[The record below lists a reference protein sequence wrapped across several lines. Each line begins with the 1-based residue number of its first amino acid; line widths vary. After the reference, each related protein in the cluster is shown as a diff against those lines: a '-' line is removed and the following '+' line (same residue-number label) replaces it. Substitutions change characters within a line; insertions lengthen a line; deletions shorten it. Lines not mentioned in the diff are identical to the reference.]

1 MQHWSLVSVFEE
13 YRRFSHPKSRS
24 MDQQFIELFDTSRV
38 RVDPRYLPSWPE
50 IENDV
55 FLLPIV
61 GSPVSEPASDPEEQ
75 SVPNLSLDDKVAQC
89 D

>member
-1 MQHWSLVSVFEE
+1 
-13 YRRFSHPKSRS
+13 
-24 MDQQFIELFDTSRV
+24 MDQQFIELFDQSRV
-38 RVDPRYLPSWPE
+38 RVDPRYLPNWPE
-50 IENDV
+50 IENDI

-75 SVPNLSLDDKVAQC
+75 SVPNLSLVGRFSQC